1 MWVFIIIFGIIGI
14 IGIISPQ
21 ASWYLSNW
29 WRFENKAETS
39 DTSLVFYRI
48 GGIVFFFGGF
58 IIDLF
63 KISELS

>member
-29 WRFENKAETS
+29 WRFENKAEPS

-48 GGIVFFFGGF
+48 GGIVFFLVALLL
-58 IIDLF
+58 IYL
-63 KISELS
+63 KYQN